1 MIKLFRFFLGSLL
14 IFLLSLAS
22 DAQTFN
28 PAFVGSIADQHFL
41 TEPYRIK
48 IAGNYAYV
56 LSISALEIFDI
67 TVPTTPTLKGRLAN
81 GVGGAML
88 ATPTGIDISG
98 NYAYI
103 VSNSSNTLEIVDI
116 SNPAAPVHKSSLKN
130 GDGGAMLSIP
140 YSVDVSGSYAYIAS
154 FGSNALEIVDI
165 SNPASP
171 VHKAS
176 IVSGTNG
183 AMLDQA
189 FRVSV
194 VGNYAYVAS
203 WGNFPTVSSAFEIVD
218 ISNPSS
224 PLHVGSLSLTN
235 VVGVGLNSP
244 HDLVISGNYAYIA
257 CEHGN
262 DLEVIDISNPTVP
275 VLTGRLT
282 NGTNGAL
289 LQNPLGLSLVG
300 NYAFVTTGGGTLEV
314 IDISNPT
321 APAHKSSLSSNE
333 LGSSRTEYC
342 ITISGNYAFVVNYA
356 NSLEVIDV
364 SNVAATTYIAR
375 ITDNATNGPL
385 LQVPNSVFTFGNYAY
400 VTSQINT
407 DLEVIDVSIPTEP
420 VHKGGLSGLPS
431 NDVSTLYVSGNFVY
445 LVNPSVGL
453 EIIDIS
459 NPAIPLKRGNITNGS
474 GGASLAYPT
483 SVFVSGSY
491 AYVGD
496 GGGALEIIDVS
507 NPDAPVHKGI
517 LTDGTGGAS
526 LNYPSSVFI
535 SGNYAYV
542 TDEGNGA
549 LEIVNISN
557 PAAPIHKGSL
567 ANGVGGAKLVLP
579 SAIFVSG
586 NYAYVAD
593 GGSAALEI
601 VDVSNPAA
609 PVHKSSL
616 VNGSGGAIIG
626 YSNSIFVNGN
636 YAYLCNKGLEI
647 VDVTNPAMPVHY
659 SNIEYNNGNPYS
671 IYIQGN
677 YGYVLDVTNNSLEVL
692 SLYSLPAVVAT
703 AATNITQTS
712 FQANWNAVAGATGYQ
727 IDISADNFSTFVS
740 GYNNASAGN
749 VTSVVV
755 SGLSGGTTYQY
766 RVYAVDPA
774 GISSSS
780 NIISVTTL
788 PKNDQVITFSA
799 LPAQTLGAPNFT
811 LIATSNSGLSVSYSS
826 SDPTIASVSGNTV
839 SLLKA
844 GSVTITA
851 SQAGDA
857 VTNAATP
864 VQQTFCVN
872 PSKPIITVSGAGT
885 TTPTLTSSSA
895 AGDQWYLNGSA
906 ISGATGATLSV
917 TQAGTYAVNVT
928 IDGCQSVNSDNSV
941 IVITGVEASSEVLV
955 YPTIVKDYLYISNP
969 DSSPITA
976 MIVDMTGKV
985 ILSDYSSDEGLS
997 RLDLS
1002 SVSSGLYLLR
1012 LQGRN
1017 LTTTKFIKE

>member
-1 MIKLFRFFLGSLL
+1 
-14 IFLLSLAS
+14 
-22 DAQTFN
+22 
-28 PAFVGSIADQHFL
+28 
-41 TEPYRIK
+41 
-48 IAGNYAYV
+48 
-56 LSISALEIFDI
+56 
-67 TVPTTPTLKGRLAN
+67 
-81 GVGGAML
+81 
-88 ATPTGIDISG
+88 
-98 NYAYI
+98 
-103 VSNSSNTLEIVDI
+103 
-116 SNPAAPVHKSSLKN
+116 
-130 GDGGAMLSIP
+130 
-140 YSVDVSGSYAYIAS
+140 
-154 FGSNALEIVDI
+154 
-165 SNPASP
+165 
-171 VHKAS
+171 
-176 IVSGTNG
+176 
-183 AMLDQA
+183 LDQA
-189 FRVSV
+189 FRISV

-203 WGNFPTVSSAFEIVD
+203 WGIFGTSSSGFEIVD

-235 VVGVGLNSP
+235 VALLGPVLNQP
-244 HDLVISGNYAYIA
+244 HELVISGNYAYIA
-257 CEHGN
+257 CERGY
-262 DLEVIDISNPTVP
+262 DLEVIDISNPTMP
-275 VLTGRLT
+275 VLAGRLT

-289 LQNPLGLSLVG
+289 LENPLGLFLVG
-300 NYAFVTTGGGTLEV
+300 DYAFITSTGGGKGTLEI
-314 IDISNPT
+314 IDISNPI
-321 APAHKSSLSSNE
+321 APTHKSSLSNSTG
-333 LGSSRTEYC
+333 GSSLSVPFC
-342 ITISGNYAFVVNYA
+342 ITISGNYAFVT
-356 NSLEVIDV
+356 NSGTSSMEIIDV
-364 SNVAATTYIAR
+364 SNVAAPTYIAN
-375 ITDNATNGPL
+375 IADKTTNGPL
-385 LQVPNSVFTFGNYAY
+385 LQQPNSVFTLGNYAY
-400 VTSQINT
+400 VSNQINNS
-407 DLEVIDVSIPTEP
+407 LEVIDISRPTNP
-420 VHKGGLSGLPS
+420 VHKGSLFDASSVQPIDE
-431 NDVSTLYVSGNFVY
+431 NYTPIYVSGNFVY
-445 LVNPSVGL
+445 LASSITSAL
-453 EIIDIS
+453 EIIDVS
-459 NPAIPLKRGNITNGS
+459 NPAIPLKRGSITDGT
-474 GGASLAYPT
+474 GGASLSYPV
-483 SVFVSGSY
+483 SVFVSGNY
-491 AYVGD
+491 AYVADAGS
-496 GGGALEIIDVS
+496 GRLGALEIIDVS
-507 NPDAPVHKGI
+507 NPDAPVHKGS
-517 LTDGTGGAS
+517 LVDGTGGAS
-526 LNYPSSVFI
+526 LNSPSSVFI

-549 LEIVNISN
+549 LEIVDISN
-557 PAAPIHKGSL
+557 PAAPVHKGGL
-567 ANGVGGAKLVLP
+567 ANGVGGAKLVAP

-593 GGSAALEI
+593 GGSDALEI

-609 PVHKSSL
+609 PVHKGSL
-616 VNGSGGAIIG
+616 VNGSGGAMIG

-636 YAYLCNKGLEI
+636 YAYLCDDGLEI
-647 VDVTNPAMPVHY
+647 VDVSNPAAPVHY

-671 IYIQGN
+671 IYILGN
-677 YGYVLDVTNNSLEVL
+677 YGYISDVTNNSLEVI

-703 AATNITQTS
+703 PATSITQTS

-727 IDISADNFSTFVS
+727 IDISTDNFSTFVS
-740 GYNNASAGN
+740 GYNNASVSN

-766 RVYAVDPA
+766 RVYAVDPT

-799 LPAQTLGAPNFT
+799 LPTQTLGAPNFT
-811 LIATSNSGLSVSYSS
+811 LTATSNSGLSVSYSS

-839 SLLKA
+839 SLLQA

-851 SQAGDA
+851 TQAGDA
-857 VTNAATP
+857 VTNAATS

-872 PSKPIITVSGAGT
+872 PSKPTITVSGAGT
-885 TTPTLTSSSA
+885 ATPTLTSSSA

-906 ISGATGATLSV
+906 VSGATGATLSV

-969 DSSPITA
+969 DSFPITA